1 MNRERSWASFPE
13 LSSPVRE
20 RVRLNYIQWKDTI
33 SGGCGYAHKAYFR
46 TQCALCWRRVPGL
59 LCVLEPLCP
68 PTVGTRTSA
77 WRGRVCHA
85 HRHACH
91 ACLKGRES
99 PTPTPTLHSAP
110 LSDCI
115 SFPLCSVCRVASAG
129 DIPGERLLRVFPA
142 RSRCWSG
149 PVSGVS
155 RTAIAGR
162 KPGEIGLSHATTH
175 SCLSRE
181 STSPR
186 WWKTSL

>member
-1 MNRERSWASFPE
+1 MHIRLIPDPVCTLLEKGSRFALCVRAP
-13 LSSPVRE
+13 LSSH
-20 RVRLNYIQWKDTI
+20 
-33 SGGCGYAHKAYFR
+33 S
-46 TQCALCWRRVPGL
+46 
-59 LCVLEPLCP
+59 
-68 PTVGTRTSA
+68 
-77 WRGRVCHA
+77 
-85 HRHACH
+85 RHAYLCMERPRLP
-91 ACLKGRES
+91 CSSSRLSCVFKRKGI
-99 PTPTPTLHSAP
+99 PPPPTLHSAP

-115 SFPLCSVCRVASAG
+115 SFPLCSACRVASAG